1 MKTATNIPSNTQS
14 TDLQHAIAAH
24 INEPEKLEN
33 LYRSQ
38 KAAFE
43 SAFNRVYP
51 TIQSNLSAQIWNQ
64 RLNHPSAVLSSISRT
79 DLVLVFVA
87 ALVSGLIA
95 NFNKIIGVEPD
106 VFLQRNIGFV
116 VFPMLIVF
124 FGIKHQLKFGQL
136 ALPVLSVLASVFYIN
151 GLPQNSNSD
160 VILLAALHLPIFL
173 WSMLGYTFV
182 RGNLRDASRKLD
194 FLRFNGDF
202 TVMTAIIFLSGVV
215 FTALTIGLFGII
227 GLDIE
232 QLYTEHIL
240 AWGLAAVPILS
251 TYLVYTN
258 PQLVRNISP
267 TIARIFTP
275 VVFVT
280 LLVFLI
286 AMVYTG
292 KNLYQDRDFLIIFN
306 LLLIG
311 VMAIILF
318 SVTEATKGRIQVL
331 QHYMLFGLSLLTII
345 LNGFALSAIGFRLAE
360 YGISPNRIAVLGA
373 NLLIF
378 VHLILVT
385 RQLYRMV
392 GGKSTS
398 EQIGMAITL
407 FMPVYAVW
415 TALVAFV
422 FPLLFG
428 YK

>member
-1 MKTATNIPSNTQS
+1 MIHRSTEPSTF
-14 TDLQHAIAAH
+14 LQKEITVL
-24 INEPEKLEN
+24 INEPEKLEK
-33 LYRSQ
+33 LYRTQ

-43 SAFNRVYP
+43 KAFNVVYP

-64 RLNHPSAVLSSISRT
+64 RLNHPSAVLSSVSRA

-87 ALVSGLIA
+87 SLVSGMIA

-124 FGIKHQLKFGQL
+124 FGIKHKLKFDQL
-136 ALPVLSVLASVFYIN
+136 AIPIVSVLVSVFYIN
-151 GLPQNSNSD
+151 SLPQNSNND
-160 VILLAALHLPIFL
+160 AILLAALHLPIFL
-173 WSMLGYTFV
+173 WSMLGFTFV
-182 RGNLRDASRKLD
+182 RANLGDASQKLD

-202 TVMTAIIFLSGVV
+202 TVMTAIIFLSGIL
-215 FTALTIGLFGII
+215 FSAITIGLFGVI

-232 QLYTEHIL
+232 QFYTEHIL
-240 AWGLAAVPILS
+240 AWVLAAVPILS

-258 PQLVRNISP
+258 PQLVSSISP

-275 VVFVT
+275 IVFVT

-292 KNLYQDRDFLIIFN
+292 KNLYRDRDFLIIFN
-306 LLLIG
+306 VLLIA

-318 SVTEATKGRIQVL
+318 SVTEATKGRIQQLHHCV
-331 QHYMLFGLSLLTII
+331 LFGLSLLAVL
-345 LNGFALSAIGFRLAE
+345 LNGIALSAIGFRLTE
-360 YGISPNRIAVLGA
+360 YGITPNRIAVLGA

-385 RQLYRMV
+385 RELYRMV
-392 GGKSTS
+392 AGKSTG
-398 EQIGMAITL
+398 EEIGRAITL

-415 TALVAFV
+415 TALVTFF

>member
-1 MKTATNIPSNTQS
+1 MKTEKTIQSTSQS

-43 SAFNRVYP
+43 SSFNRVYP

-64 RLNHPSAVLSSISRT
+64 RLNHPSTVLSSVSRT
-79 DLVLVFVA
+79 DVVLVFVA
-87 ALVSGLIA
+87 ALVSGMIA

-124 FGIKHQLKFGQL
+124 FGIKQRLQLRQL
-136 ALPVLSVLASVFYIN
+136 LLPVVSVVVSVVYIN
-151 GLPQNSNSD
+151 LFPQSSNND
-160 VILLAALHLPIFL
+160 AVLLAALHLPIFL
-173 WSMLGYTFV
+173 WSMLGFTFV
-182 RGNLRDASRKLD
+182 RGNLGDASRKLD

-202 TVMTAIIFLSGVV
+202 TVMTAIIFLSGVL
-215 FTALTIGLFGII
+215 FTAITIGLFGII

-258 PQLVRNISP
+258 PQLVNNISP

-275 VVFVT
+275 IVFVT

-306 LLLIG
+306 LLLIA

-318 SVTEATKGRIQVL
+318 SVTEATKGRIQLL
-331 QHYMLFGLSLLTII
+331 QHYMLFGLSLLTIL
-345 LNGFALSAIGFRLAE
+345 LNGLALSAIGFRLAE
-360 YGISPNRIAVLGA
+360 YGVTPNRIAVLGA

-378 VHLILVT
+378 VHLIMVT
-385 RQLYRMV
+385 RELYRMV
-392 GGKSTS
+392 GGKSTG
-398 EQIGMAITL
+398 EQIGRAITL
-407 FMPVYAVW
+407 FMPAYAVW
-415 TALVAFV
+415 TALVTFV